1 MTTLPQGATNSVAQ
15 FVQIVTKVLEDLIL
29 KDCLP
34 FLDNISVKGLLSMY
48 NNKEVILG
56 IRQFVLKHL

>member
-1 MTTLPQGATNSVAQ
+1 MIMLPQGATNSVAQ

-29 KDCLP
+29 EDCLP

-48 NNKEVILG
+48 NNKKVILG
-56 IRQFVLKHL
+56 V